1 MPIQL
6 NLLNREINPQFASFV
21 DGSEMVIV
29 CSFVLQLPGLDAAN
43 FDIVYPLQTLKPI
56 ATQLRSRKHSEESDN
71 SENWRQNLE
80 DAVLDIPLQITAQ
93 LGQLL
98 YR

>member
-1 MPIQL
+1 M
-6 NLLNREINPQFASFV
+6 
-21 DGSEMVIV
+21 
-29 CSFVLQLPGLDAAN
+29 PGLDAAN

-93 LGQLL
+93 LSACCTAEHAHAL
-98 YR
+98 RSVM